1 MIRVKRY
8 YLFLLKTQIISWR
21 MFAIML
27 ISILTMDTFL
37 APLRVY
43 SRELNVKMSQW
54 GFALI
59 WHNKYV
65 GMCFLLIYIFAV
77 AVFPEHRKKDCY
89 IISRIGV
96 SGWTVGQSLYLV
108 SFGWI
113 YALFLWLTQNFLLLN
128 IMEFQT
134 GWGKGWGTLGNSQ
147 IIMEYGIYTTV
158 PYRVI
163 ANYSPIHAN
172 LLVFLLL
179 GLLLGML
186 GVMVFWLNFY
196 SKVAGPLCASGIIF
210 LSLAAAQKT
219 KLNRFSPVSWI
230 RLDSHYRILNPEQ
243 PSVGYILTMLILWT
257 ILFLLLAR
265 FRALETQENNRR
277 KG

>member
-1 MIRVKRY
+1 MIRVKNY
-8 YLFLLKTQIISWR
+8 YLFLLKTQMISWR
-21 MFAIML
+21 MFSVML

-37 APLRVY
+37 APVRVY
-43 SRELNVKMSQW
+43 CRQLQVKMSQW

-65 GMCFLLIYIFAV
+65 GMCFLLIYVFAV
-77 AVFPEHRKKDCY
+77 AVFPQNRKKDCY

-96 SGWTVGQSLYLV
+96 SGWAMGQSMFLV
-108 SFGWI
+108 TSGWI
-113 YALFLWLTQNFLLLN
+113 YTIFLWIVQNLLLLN
-128 IMEFQT
+128 SMEFQT
-134 GWGKGWGTLGNSQ
+134 DWGKGWGTLANSEV
-147 IIMEYGIYTTV
+147 IMEYDIYTTV
-158 PYRVI
+158 PYLVI
-163 ANYSPIHAN
+163 SNYSPVYAN
-172 LLVFLLL
+172 LLVFLIF

-196 SKVAGPLCASGIIF
+196 SKTAGPLLASGLIF

-219 KLNRFSPVSWI
+219 QLHRFSPVSWI

-243 PSVGYILTMLILWT
+243 PSVGYILAMLILGT
-257 ILFLLLAR
+257 ILFILLAR
-265 FRALETQENNRR
+265 FRALATQENNRR